1 MPSPSREEAT
11 EAEIGA
17 RGSTH
22 PRLTPDDI
30 DRVIVGEGYHRFP
43 GTSLTVCALTLANG
57 YVVVGISASAAAE
70 NFDEGLGR
78 RIARDKAREQIW
90 PLEGYLLR
98 QRLSEEGN
106 A

>member
-1 MPSPSREEAT
+1 MSSASCGEA
-11 EAEIGA
+11 IGA
-17 RGSTH
+17 RGADH

-30 DRVIVGEGYHRFP
+30 DRVIVGEAYHRFE

-57 YVVVGISASAAAE
+57 FVVVGISASASAA
-70 NFDEGLGR
+70 NFDENLGR

-98 QRLSEEGN
+98 HRLNEEGKV
-106 A
+106 